1 MVTSA
6 RLKLDAAAAPE
17 KPDKGGEGVKL
28 TDFVAYMQSNDYV
41 YLPAGDFWPTGR
53 VNARIAPIPLIDG
66 RGRLASQI
74 EGKPETMVRG
84 QKKFV
89 AYYRVSTDKQ
99 GERGLG
105 MAAQKSC
112 VEQFVHAHEGRIL
125 ATFQEVESGKRNDR
139 PQLEAAIAR
148 SQALG
153 ATLLIAKL
161 DRLSRNAAFLL
172 RLQDTGVDFV
182 ACDMPDANKLTIGI
196 MALIA
201 QHEREAISTRT
212 KEGLAIA
219 RQRVAVSGQK
229 DRPDVKRLGNPNGA
243 RALAK
248 NPGGRI
254 GQPRAAKAAHDRAVA
269 RAKGF
274 VSVLAE
280 LSAEGVVSANAQ
292 AKALSANG
300 VLTSRGKQ
308 WTARAIINL
317 REAAERA

>member
-1 MVTSA
+1 
-6 RLKLDAAAAPE
+6 
-17 KPDKGGEGVKL
+17 
-28 TDFVAYMQSNDYV
+28 
-41 YLPAGDFWPTGR
+41 
-53 VNARIAPIPLIDG
+53 
-66 RGRLASQI
+66 
-74 EGKPETMVRG
+74 MVRG

-99 GERGLG
+99 GLRGLG
-105 MAAQKSC
+105 MEAQKSC
-112 VEQFVHAHEGRIL
+112 VEQFVKAHDGRIL
-125 ATFQEVESGKRNDR
+125 TAFQEVESGKRNDR
-139 PQLEAAIAR
+139 PQLEAAIVR

-219 RQRVAVSGQK
+219 RQRVAVSGQEG
-229 DRPDVKRLGNPNGA
+229 RPDVKRLGNPNGA

-280 LSAEGVVSANAQ
+280 LKAEGVVSANAQ
-292 AKALSANG
+292 AKALNANG
-300 VLTSRGKQ
+300 VLTARGKQ

-317 REAAERA
+317 REAARAAS